1 MRTINI
7 IWGALLT
14 MGQLTGYEAY
24 IKGITLID
32 RCPSA
37 EVEEILL
44 SEQDEFKA
52 EATIVISGAICK
64 PGNTNE
70 DKPRMFGT
78 TNTWGIW
85 GVETDGT
92 VGIHVDLQ

>member
-1 MRTINI
+1 MKIHHI
-7 IWGALLT
+7 VVGALLT
-14 MGQLTGYEAY
+14 MSSLTDYNVY
-24 IKGITLID
+24 IRGVTFID
-32 RCPSA
+32 RCPSP

-44 SEQDEFKA
+44 TEQADFDA

-64 PGNTNE
+64 PENANE
-70 DKPRMFGT
+70 DVPRMHGT
-78 TNTWGIW
+78 INSWDIW